1 MTGGSHRSLTMLKWK
16 WMYGPVSL
24 LFLAA
29 APAALAAES
38 GGTSNEVQANVVA
51 AVPVAAEAKDAE
63 ARRNRELE
71 AEVERLEAELAAARS
86 HDEGQYLDQN
96 NPLSP

>member
-1 MTGGSHRSLTMLKWK
+1 MSKWK
-16 WMYGPVSL
+16 WMSGAVSL
-24 LFLAA
+24 LVLAA

-51 AVPVAAEAKDAE
+51 AIPVAAESKDAE

-71 AEVERLEAELAAARS
+71 AEVERLEAELAEARS
-86 HDEGQYLDQN
+86 HDEGTWQGPYLDQN
-96 NPLSP
+96 NPNRP

>member
-1 MTGGSHRSLTMLKWK
+1 MSKWK
-16 WMYGPVSL
+16 WMFGRVSL

-29 APAALAAES
+29 APAALADES
-38 GGTSNEVQANVVA
+38 GGTSSEVQANVVA
-51 AVPVAAEAKDAE
+51 AIPVAAESKDAE

-86 HDEGQYLDQN
+86 HDEGTWRGPYLDQN

>member
-1 MTGGSHRSLTMLKWK
+1 MSKWK
-16 WMYGPVSL
+16 WMFGPVSL

-29 APAALAAES
+29 APAALADES
-38 GGTSNEVQANVVA
+38 GGTLSGVRANVVT
-51 AVPVAAEAKDAE
+51 AVPVAAESKDAE
-63 ARRNRELE
+63 AGRIREE

-86 HDEGQYLDQN
+86 HDEGTYQGPYLDQN